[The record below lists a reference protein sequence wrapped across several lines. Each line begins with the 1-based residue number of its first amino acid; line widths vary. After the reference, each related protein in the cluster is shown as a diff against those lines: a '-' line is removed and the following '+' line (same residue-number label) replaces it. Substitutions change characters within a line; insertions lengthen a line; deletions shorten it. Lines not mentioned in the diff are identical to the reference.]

1 MAMYLMTTNGKH
13 DIEIEPYGDINEAR
27 KQAKKCYGRLTKE
40 ELRHGADIEIWL
52 DVDENWQEN
61 GNLDHN
67 LDEEFEAWKAERA

>member
-52 DVDENWQEN
+52 DVDENW
-61 GNLDHN
+61 
-67 LDEEFEAWKAERA
+67 